1 MKRLIASVTVVV
13 LLAGLPGCGDDGSG
27 PADLTGIGSL
37 MEFYSVPG
45 VSVAVIRDFR
55 LDYVE
60 VHGVASRVTRD
71 PVTDNTLFQAASIS
85 KPVSAVA
92 AMRLVQE
99 GEITLDTDIND
110 YLTSWQVP
118 DNEFVGT
125 EKVTLRRILSH
136 TAGTTV
142 HGFRGYRYSESRP
155 TLIQVL
161 NGALPANS
169 APIVVDFTPGSDSR
183 YSGGGYVIMQQA
195 LMDIEGTTFPEI
207 MRETVLQPIGME
219 NSTFEQPLPES
230 QLGSA
235 SAGHRSN
242 GQVVPGD
249 HHIYPEMAAAGL
261 WTTPVDLAHFLI
273 ELQLSLRGES
283 NAVLNTEL
291 VELMLTEVRDG
302 FALGFAV
309 WSHRGEDYF
318 GHGGAN
324 EGYRCLMVAHRSGGF
339 GVVVMTNS
347 DEGAALADAVVDL
360 IGEREGWPG
369 Y

>member
-1 MKRLIASVTVVV
+1 
-13 LLAGLPGCGDDGSG
+13 
-27 PADLTGIGSL
+27 
-37 MEFYSVPG
+37 
-45 VSVAVIRDFR
+45 
-55 LDYVE
+55 
-60 VHGVASRVTRD
+60 
-71 PVTDNTLFQAASIS
+71 
-85 KPVSAVA
+85 
-92 AMRLVQE
+92 
-99 GEITLDTDIND
+99 
-110 YLTSWQVP
+110 
-118 DNEFVGT
+118 
-125 EKVTLRRILSH
+125 
-136 TAGTTV
+136 
-142 HGFRGYRYSESRP
+142 
-155 TLIQVL
+155 
-161 NGALPANS
+161 
-169 APIVVDFTPGSDSR
+169 
-183 YSGGGYVIMQQA
+183 
-195 LMDIEGTTFPEI
+195 
-207 MRETVLQPIGME
+207 
-219 NSTFEQPLPES
+219 
-230 QLGSA
+230 
-235 SAGHRSN
+235 
-242 GQVVPGD
+242 
-249 HHIYPEMAAAGL
+249 MAAAGL